1 MDRVD
6 FGFINLMYHFVPP
19 TKRHE
24 VDYIRNENTHTIEKT
39 NQIRDKIIEYIDS
52 DIPGIKFKNTK
63 IFLKWY
69 ARQCAS
75 YANFKTNQS
84 YSHSTTAL
92 Q

>member
-24 VDYIRNENTHTIEKT
+24 VDYIRNEIEKT
-39 NQIRDKIIEYIDS
+39 NQIRDKIIEYIES
-52 DIPGIKFKNTK
+52 DIPGIKFKSTK

-69 ARQCAS
+69 ALQCAS
-75 YANFKTNQS
+75 YTEFKTSLS
-84 YSHSTTAL
+84 YSHSTTVL